1 MNKQQDTSS
10 NMPVPL
16 ARCDRT
22 LGRVTA
28 DAVSDT
34 ISFYEAAGARGATV
48 VVPPTS
54 TAYVSRH
61 GLRSSACD
69 RTILAVKEIGRR
81 RWKVSAEHKNGV
93 LTVRLPFR
101 EEAKPRA
108 INVEV
113 AA

>member
-1 MNKQQDTSS
+1 MQQR
-10 NMPVPL
+10 L
-16 ARCDRT
+16 
-22 LGRVTA
+22 
-28 DAVSDT
+28 
-34 ISFYEAAGARGATV
+34 
-48 VVPPTS
+48 
-54 TAYVSRH
+54 
-61 GLRSSACD
+61 
-69 RTILAVKEIGRR
+69 KEIGRR